1 MTLHH
6 IFTSVTLSLFLS
18 AVTVAPDRSAL
29 AENAPQTMTTQ
40 QDVVIPQWLQ
50 PLKLTTAQVQ
60 KMKTI
65 RNKHQASILQNSLKL
80 RQAQQELELL
90 LVSGAPDDQMREK
103 YRQVQIQKYRLD
115 NARFEVTLE
124 MQDVLSSQ
132 QRQMLA
138 ELNKK
143 RLANLKSRINNSNVE
158 Q

>member
-18 AVTVAPDRSAL
+18 TAIVAPDLRSAL
-29 AENAPQTMTTQ
+29 AQTAPQNVTKGA
-40 QDVVIPQWLQ
+40 VIPQWMQ

-60 KMKTI
+60 KMNTI
-65 RNKHQASILQNSLKL
+65 RDKYQASILQNTQKL
-80 RQAQQELELL
+80 RQAQQELEGL
-90 LVSGAPDDQMREK
+90 LVSGAPDDQLREK

-115 NARFEVTLE
+115 NTRFEVTLE
-124 MQDVLSSQ
+124 TQDVLTSQ

-143 RLANLKSRINNSNVE
+143 RLANLRNQINNSKAE
-158 Q
+158 